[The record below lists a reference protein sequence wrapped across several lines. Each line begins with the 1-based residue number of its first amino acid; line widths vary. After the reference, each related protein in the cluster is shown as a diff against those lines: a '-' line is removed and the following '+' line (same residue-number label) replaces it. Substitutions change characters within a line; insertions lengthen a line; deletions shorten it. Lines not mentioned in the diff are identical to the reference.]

1 MYTELNRII
10 PTTIVYIA
18 HRYNVEHF
26 VLFFLFITTSCHS
39 QFSATIFTQTTT
51 IAYLFIKGVT
61 STPDCYVKIGGFYVF
76 FR

>member
-26 VLFFLFITTSCHS
+26 ALFFIYNYILPLS
-39 QFSATIFTQTTT
+39 IFCNN
-51 IAYLFIKGVT
+51 IHANYHHCL
-61 STPDCYVKIGGFYVF
+61 SLY
-76 FR
+76 